1 MTLGP
6 AQVHAQQHLG
16 EVGGVVAAGSRA
28 DRDDGG
34 PVVVLAVEER
44 LHLELADDVLKLGD
58 LLARLV
64 GGVLVVHLLCELDQH
79 IEVVETLLDV
89 GDALEVGLAVAERT
103 RHLLRLL
110 DVVPE
115 IRRAGLLGQA
125 RDLGTQPL
133 DVDHRLDVG
142 EGGAQ
147 GLDVGGRIEIKHDSP
162 D

>member
-16 EVGGVVAAGSRA
+16 EVGGVVAAGAGA
-28 DRDDGG
+28 DRDDRG
-34 PVVVLAVEER
+34 PIVVFAVEEG

-64 GGVLVVHLLCELDQH
+64 GGVLVVHLLRELDQH

-89 GDALEVGLAVAERT
+89 GDALEVGLAMAERA
-103 RHLLRLL
+103 RDLLRFL

-115 IRRAGLLGQA
+115 IGCAGLLGQA
-125 RDLGTQPL
+125 RDLRTETL

-142 EGGAQ
+142 EGGAE